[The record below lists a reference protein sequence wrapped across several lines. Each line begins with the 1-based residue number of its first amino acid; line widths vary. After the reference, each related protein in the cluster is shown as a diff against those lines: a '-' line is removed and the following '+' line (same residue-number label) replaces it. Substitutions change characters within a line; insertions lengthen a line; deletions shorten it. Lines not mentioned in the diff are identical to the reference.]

1 MMKKDED
8 YLASLPLMNPF
19 NLDASNLGAA
29 VAKDLAK
36 SEEVTE
42 RRLSI
47 CVLPT
52 LELGSCCI

>member
-1 MMKKDED
+1 MEKDED

-36 SEEVTE
+36 SEEVAE

-47 CVLPT
+47 CEFPT
-52 LELGSCCI
+52 FEEGSCCI